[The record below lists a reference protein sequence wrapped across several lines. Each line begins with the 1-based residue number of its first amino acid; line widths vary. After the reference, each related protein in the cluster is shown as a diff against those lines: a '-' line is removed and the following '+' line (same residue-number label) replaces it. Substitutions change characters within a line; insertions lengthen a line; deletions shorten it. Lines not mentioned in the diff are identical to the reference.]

1 MLLPKTFGTSIRIN
15 MENNNCEKCGQTM
28 KVVSAGVSKRTGK
41 PYGAFLSCTRE
52 CGTTA
57 QYNDPQEVRYVAP
70 EPETSGLPQAKP
82 AGQVILDSL
91 KRIEANQEKILKAV
105 TEVYEPLTE
114 SEEAVKKGIV

>member
-1 MLLPKTFGTSIRIN
+1 

-41 PYGAFLSCTRE
+41 PYQAFLSCTRE

-70 EPETSGLPQAKP
+70 EPEASEPSPPPAKP
-82 AGQVILDSL
+82 AGQLILDAL